1 MFSKVIIA
9 DDLGSINQGVISV
22 LTSLGIQDIEQVQY
36 CDDAYLKIKK
46 AIMINEPYKLIITDL
61 SFKKDHREQ
70 KLTSGEALIEALR
83 NDSIDI
89 NIIAYS
95 IDDRLQKVR
104 SLFLNF
110 NINAYVCK
118 GRKGLDELAMAIK
131 DNYAEKQYLSP
142 SVKNALSEK
151 LDLEISDYDIR
162 IMTELSK
169 GMSYEQISILFKEQ
183 KVSPSSVSS
192 IEKKANKLR
201 DQFQAI
207 NTTHLVIIVKDI
219 GLI

>member
-1 MFSKVIIA
+1 MFSRVIVA
-9 DDLGSINQGVISV
+9 DDLGSINQGVKGV
-22 LTSLGIQDIEQVQY
+22 LTNLGIHTIEQVQY

-46 AIMINEPYKLIITDL
+46 GIKDNQPYQLLITDL

-70 KLTSGEALIEALR
+70 KLVSGEALVEALYKE
-83 NDSIDI
+83 SIDI
-89 NIIAYS
+89 NIIVFS

-118 GRKGLDELAMAIK
+118 GRKGLDELAIAII
-131 DNYAEKQYLSP
+131 DNYAKKQYLSP
-142 SVKNALSEK
+142 AVKNALSEK

-162 IMTELSK
+162 IITELSK
-169 GMSYEQISILFKEQ
+169 GMSQDQISILFKEQ
-183 KVSPSSVSS
+183 NVSPSSLSS
-192 IEKKANKLR
+192 IEKRINKLK
-201 DQFQAI
+201 DQFQAV
-207 NTTHLVIIVKDI
+207 NTTHLITIVKDM

>member
-1 MFSKVIIA
+1 MFSRVIVA
-9 DDLGSINQGVISV
+9 DDLGSINQGVKDV
-22 LTSLGIQDIEQVQY
+22 LTNLGIHIIEQVQY

-46 AIMINEPYKLIITDL
+46 GIKDNQPYQLLITDL

-70 KLTSGEALIEALR
+70 KLVSGEALVEALY
-83 NDSIDI
+83 NDSVDI
-89 NIIAYS
+89 NIIVFS

-118 GRKGLDELAMAIK
+118 GRKGLNELELAIK
-131 DNYAEKQYLSP
+131 DNYAKEQYLSP
-142 SVKNALSEK
+142 IVKNALSEK

-162 IMTELSK
+162 IITELSK

-192 IEKKANKLR
+192 IEKKTNKLR

-207 NTTHLVIIVKDI
+207 NTTHLVTIVKDM